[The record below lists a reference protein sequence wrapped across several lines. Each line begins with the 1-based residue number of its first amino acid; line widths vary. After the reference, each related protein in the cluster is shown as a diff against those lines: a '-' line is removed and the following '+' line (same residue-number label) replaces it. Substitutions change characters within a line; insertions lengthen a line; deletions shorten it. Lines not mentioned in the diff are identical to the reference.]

1 MGRYGAER
9 GRPEVKN
16 AQPRSVI
23 FAWQARGPGFESPML
38 HLRLNSEL
46 ALHLAECQG
55 FGVWTTIFG
64 LWTTIGDHLLETLAT
79 AGDTTACPRGTL

>member
-1 MGRYGAER
+1 
-9 GRPEVKN
+9 
-16 AQPRSVI
+16 
-23 FAWQARGPGFESPML
+23 ML